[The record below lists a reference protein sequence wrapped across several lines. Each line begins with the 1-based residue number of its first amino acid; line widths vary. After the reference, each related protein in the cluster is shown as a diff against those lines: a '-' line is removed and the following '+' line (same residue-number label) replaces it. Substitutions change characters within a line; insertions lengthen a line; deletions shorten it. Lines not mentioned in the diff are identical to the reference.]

1 MKKLIALLLA
11 VMMLVGLVAC
21 ASTAKTE
28 TPAETANTDTPAE
41 TTPAETT
48 DEAPAETTKTDYK
61 IGVSIMELTAYTWY
75 LGVIQGCEEWAEE
88 HPDAEFTFQ
97 FEDSRSDVS
106 TMLNNMPPES
116 IESFSVLK
124 DAAAT
129 AVYGSR
135 GANGVILI
143 NTKNGRN
150 SEKMNVSVRL
160 ENTFSMPTMIQ
171 EIK

>member
-1 MKKLIALLLA
+1 
-11 VMMLVGLVAC
+11 
-21 ASTAKTE
+21 
-28 TPAETANTDTPAE
+28 
-41 TTPAETT
+41 
-48 DEAPAETTKTDYK
+48 
-61 IGVSIMELTAYTWY
+61 
-75 LGVIQGCEEWAEE
+75 
-88 HPDAEFTFQ
+88 
-97 FEDSRSDVS
+97 
-106 TMLNNMPPES
+106 MLNNMPPES

-150 SEKMNVSVRL
+150 SEKMNVFIRL

-171 EIK
+171 EVADGVTYMQLYNEASFNSAKEAGTLATYQPFYSADKINGTESPA